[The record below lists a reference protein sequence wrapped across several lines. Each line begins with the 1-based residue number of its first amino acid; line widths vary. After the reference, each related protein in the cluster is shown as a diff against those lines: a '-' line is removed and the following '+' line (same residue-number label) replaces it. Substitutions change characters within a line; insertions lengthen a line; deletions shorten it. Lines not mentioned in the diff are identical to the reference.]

1 MDFATFQS
9 WGSAP
14 IPLAGTLLLVLKATT
29 ILLLAVAMAAG
40 LRRAS
45 AGTRHLIWLVAIGAV
60 LVLPVLGGWT
70 PIDLRILPAV
80 STPALPAGVTR
91 DAALDRSLVTQEE
104 RLRRESA
111 DPRGVIDP
119 TSDANETLASQ
130 TAGTVSAPARGTPR
144 LATMLFAIWATVCVL
159 LLGRLVHGTVAVRR
173 IVDRS
178 KPLADED
185 WQARLYDVADRLGI
199 VDAPRVLRSDEI
211 RVPFAAGIVRA
222 TIVLPAECDDW
233 TPGQRDAVLIHELG
247 HVRRRDLLG
256 HTLGRLACA
265 LYWFHPLV
273 WTAARR
279 LRDASERACDDL
291 AIRLGSRPSEYADHL
306 LRLVTSTG
314 PRTMPG
320 VALAMAQRK
329 EFEGRM
335 LAILD
340 PALRRDA
347 PARWKSAAL
356 SSALVVLSLL
366 VAAAAPAPRAGAAP
380 IASDAVSDSS
390 VDAEADSEP
399 ESVLDSRAESESES
413 VADSRAEP
421 EALSLPQPQP
431 QPAQPEQPAQTQ
443 STSVATHV
451 TVDVMQYD
459 GAGQARGGSPDV
471 LARVLR
477 TDSSAH
483 VRRVAAWGLK
493 QHVAVPVA
501 FQALREAASGDSD
514 ARVRAMAT
522 WALEASHDPA
532 IVAVFGDILRRDDDA
547 DVREMAAWALGG
559 FGDPAAAPILA
570 AQLERE
576 TSDVVIGTLAW
587 ALGSIAPDRAPQR
600 LAELLTHQSS
610 KTRLMSAWA
619 LSNIADPTT
628 LTAVRDAVGQPQEP
642 ATMRALLRAWIAID
656 GSPEG
661 LLQLIDDADPE
672 VRTIA
677 VGALAGSRF
686 DPWPWPWPRPIVSP

>member
-1 MDFATFQS
+1 M
-9 WGSAP
+9 
-14 IPLAGTLLLVLKATT
+14 
-29 ILLLAVAMAAG
+29 
-40 LRRAS
+40 
-45 AGTRHLIWLVAIGAV
+45 
-60 LVLPVLGGWT
+60 
-70 PIDLRILPAV
+70 
-80 STPALPAGVTR
+80 
-91 DAALDRSLVTQEE
+91 
-104 RLRRESA
+104 
-111 DPRGVIDP
+111 
-119 TSDANETLASQ
+119 
-130 TAGTVSAPARGTPR
+130 
-144 LATMLFAIWATVCVL
+144 FAIWAAVCLL
-159 LLGRLVHGTVAVRR
+159 LLGRLIHGTVAVHR
-173 IVDRS
+173 IVSRS
-178 KPLADED
+178 RPLADED

-199 VDAPRVLRSDEI
+199 AHAPRLLRSDEI
-211 RVPFAAGIVRA
+211 RVPFAAGIVHA
-222 TIVLPAECDDW
+222 MIVLPAECDDW

-256 HTLGRLACA
+256 HTLGRLACV

-314 PRTMPG
+314 PRAMPG

-356 SSALVVLSLL
+356 SGALVVLSLL
-366 VAAAAPAPRAGAAP
+366 VAAAAPAPRAGAAA
-380 IASDAVSDSS
+380 ISSDSAA
-390 VDAEADSEP
+390 DADVVAEP
-399 ESVLDSRAESESES
+399 EPESAPDSRAESAPASALDSRAESALASVLDSRAESEP
-413 VADSRAEP
+413 DSRAESEP
-421 EALSLPQPQP
+421 TSLPQ
-431 QPAQPEQPAQTQ
+431 ARLAQTQ
-443 STSVATHV
+443 AMSVTTNV
-451 TVDVMQYD
+451 TVDVVQND
-459 GAGQARGGSPDV
+459 DAGQTRSGSPDV

-493 QHVAVPVA
+493 QHIAVPIA
-501 FQALREAASGDSD
+501 LQAVREAATGDSD

-532 IVAVFGDILRRDDDA
+532 IVAVFGDILRRDDDEA
-547 DVREMAAWALGG
+547 VRETAAWALGG

-570 AQLERE
+570 EQLQRE
-576 TSDVVIGTLAW
+576 TSDNVLGTLAW
-587 ALGSIAPDRAPQR
+587 ALGSIAPERAPQR
-600 LAELLTHQSS
+600 LIELLTHPSP
-610 KTRLMSAWA
+610 KTRLMAAWA

-628 LTAVRDAVGQPQEP
+628 LPAVRSAVGQPQEP
-642 ATMRALLRAWIAID
+642 PIMRALLRAWIAID

-661 LLQLIDDADPE
+661 LLELIDDSDPE
-672 VRTIA
+672 VRRIA